1 MIEILIF
8 LSEDPEPAIAEQ
20 ARASIE
26 AFPDDAIKPLLAS
39 AFSSESI
46 FEYFSRPPIRSTDLM
61 EALILNRV
69 VPDVLITRLADQFP
83 ATLIEVTLINVMRLL
98 RVPEILEA
106 LERNPHN
113 TPDTNRRLGEI
124 RFEFFEKRNTFVPV
138 TPYSGLES
146 SGDAGS
152 QSAASTDE
160 EEPVEP
166 HPISTDDPPE
176 VVVAAI
182 TKLME
187 LDGEE
192 VEPERVTTLQ
202 KIAWMTVAERV
213 QLAIKGSRDER
224 LLLIRDSNK
233 MVARAVLHSPKISEN
248 EVESIS
254 QMRNV
259 NEEVLRLV
267 GSSRVWA
274 KNYIISHNL
283 VRNPRA
289 PIGVTL
295 QLLNR
300 LMPRDI
306 KALSR
311 NRNIPEVIRKSAH
324 RLVTLRGL

>member
-1 MIEILIF
+1 
-8 LSEDPEPAIAEQ
+8 
-20 ARASIE
+20 
-26 AFPDDAIKPLLAS
+26 
-39 AFSSESI
+39 
-46 FEYFSRPPIRSTDLM
+46 
-61 EALILNRV
+61 
-69 VPDVLITRLADQFP
+69 
-83 ATLIEVTLINVMRLL
+83 
-98 RVPEILEA
+98 
-106 LERNPHN
+106 
-113 TPDTNRRLGEI
+113 
-124 RFEFFEKRNTFVPV
+124 
-138 TPYSGLES
+138 
-146 SGDAGS
+146 
-152 QSAASTDE
+152 
-160 EEPVEP
+160 
-166 HPISTDDPPE
+166 
-176 VVVAAI
+176 
-182 TKLME
+182 ME

-192 VEPERVTTLQ
+192 VKPERVTTLQ

-259 NEEVLRLV
+259 NDEVLRLV

-274 KNYIISHNL
+274 KNYIITHNL

-295 QLLNR
+295 RLLNL

-311 NRNIPEVIRKSAH
+311 NKNIPEVIRKSAH